1 MAVRFSVIEP
11 HRFSCKI
18 RVRAPTKTCKFY
30 FPTGK
35 KKKKAQGRPLCMV
48 LCYPGKV
55 QCSQHVALS
64 VILLMQFVLVSEV

>member
-35 KKKKAQGRPLCMV
+35 KKKRLKEDHSV
-48 LCYPGKV
+48 WCY
-55 QCSQHVALS
+55 A
-64 VILLMQFVLVSEV
+64 ILEKCNAVNM